1 MGANIQMVFYRRNQ
15 KDQDVLVKLLLN
27 EQEATLPVKT
37 DVAPYYH
44 WKDVRDFYLKMLD
57 RYEQNQ

>member
-1 MGANIQMVFYRRNQ
+1 
-15 KDQDVLVKLLLN
+15 
-27 EQEATLPVKT
+27 VKT